1 MFILPKVISGLA
13 CTKPR
18 CQVPPSP
25 QLLLEL
31 YAKYKSLLAE
41 HKLPKGLAFQDYISV
56 WSTTRR
62 GENLVGLD
70 DGMTASGPRTDQQL
84 ISRPPRPLSGE
95 IHTIVLLVD
104 FPDRPQSTGRTAS
117 FFQQMLFGD
126 LDTFPTGS
134 MAEYYRRISEFKRS
148 DGNKGIDVSG
158 EVHGWFRLPQ
168 TSDFYTGGNSGMGT
182 YPRNSQKM
190 AEDAV
195 QAALD
200 NGVVFDDSLDI
211 YGEGSVTAL
220 FIIHAGSGAE
230 STGFSNDFWSLKWL
244 LRQPLSVGGNLSA
257 NTFLTVP
264 ENCQMGVCAHEWGHL
279 VGRWA
284 DFYDTGRSELSRSN
298 GLGDYCLMAS
308 GSWNNGGVTPCL
320 PNGMLRMFH
329 QWVEPVVITE
339 TTTDIVLEPAAEGG
353 GAVVII
359 NPATMTDTGQYIFAE
374 YRRRK
379 GQDTFLTDEGMAIY
393 VVDERIDNVNDERNL
408 AIELLQADGER
419 DLGKIF
425 SQGNR
430 GDDSDLYP
438 SVQKKTG
445 LLNDSAG
452 ESTNP
457 PLNTPDP
464 DIPKGKWTGIT
475 IKVRGRPGDPSMLID
490 VQM

>member
-1 MFILPKVISGLA
+1 MYIRPKLISGLA

-31 YAKYKSLLAE
+31 YAKYKSLLAQ
-41 HKLPKGLAFQDYISV
+41 HKLPKDLAFQDYISV

-62 GENLVGLD
+62 GENFVGLD
-70 DGMTASGPRTDQQL
+70 DGMTAPGPRTAAQL
-84 ISRPPRPLSGE
+84 ISRPPRPLAGE
-95 IHTIVLLVD
+95 IRTIVLLVD
-104 FPDRPQSTGRTAS
+104 FPDRPQSAGRTPS

-134 MAEYYRRISEFKRS
+134 MAEYYRRISGFSRNKGS
-148 DGNKGIDVSG
+148 KGIDITG
-158 EVHGWFRLPQ
+158 EVHGWFRMPEA
-168 TSDFYTGGNSGMGT
+168 SEFYTGGNSGMGT
-182 YPRNSQKM
+182 YPRNSQRM

-195 QAALD
+195 QAALA
-200 NGVVFDDSLDI
+200 NGVVFDKELDV

-220 FIIHAGSGAE
+220 FIVHAGSGAE
-230 STGFSNDFWSLKWL
+230 STGLSNDFWSLKWL
-244 LRQPLSVGGNLSA
+244 LRQPLDLGGNLNA

-284 DFYDTGRSELSRSN
+284 DFYDTGRSELQRSN

-329 QWVEPVVITE
+329 QWVEPVVVVTK
-339 TTTDIVLEPAAEGG
+339 TTRNIILEPAAEGG
-353 GAVVII
+353 GTVVVI
-359 NPATMTDTGQYIFAE
+359 NPATMYDTGQYIFAE

-379 GQDTFLTDEGMAIY
+379 GQDIFLSDEGVAIY
-393 VVDERIDNVNDERNL
+393 TVDERIDNVNDENHL

-419 DLGKIF
+419 HLGKIF

-430 GDDSDLYP
+430 GDDTDLYP
-438 SVQKKTG
+438 SVQKKDG
-445 LLNDSAG
+445 VLNSSAG
-452 ESTNP
+452 EKTNP
-457 PLNTPDP
+457 PLNMPD
-464 DIPKGKWTGIT
+464 GKWSGIT
-475 IKVRGRPGDPSMLID
+475 ITVRGRPGDPSMLID
-490 VQM
+490 VEM

>member
-1 MFILPKVISGLA
+1 MYILPKVISGQG
-13 CTKPR
+13 CTKSR
-18 CQVPPSP
+18 CQIPPSP

-41 HKLPKGLAFQDYISV
+41 RKLPKGLAFQDYISV

-70 DGMTASGPRTDQQL
+70 DGMTVHGPRTDAQL
-84 ISRPPRPLSGE
+84 LSRPPRALSGE
-95 IHTIVLLVD
+95 LRSVVLLVD
-104 FPDRPQSTGRTAS
+104 FPDRPQSAGRTAS
-117 FFQQMLFGD
+117 FFQQMLFGN

-134 MAEYYRRISEFKRS
+134 MAEYYRRISGFNRS
-148 DGNKGIDVSG
+148 EGRKGINITG
-158 EVHGWFRLPQ
+158 EVHGWFRMPQ
-168 TSDFYTGGNSGMGT
+168 PSDFYTGGNSGMGT
-182 YPRNSQKM
+182 YPRNSQRM

-195 QAALD
+195 QAALAS
-200 NGVVFDDSLDI
+200 GVVFDDSLDI
-211 YGEGSVTAL
+211 YRENSVTSL
-220 FIIHAGSGAE
+220 FIIHAGAGAE
-230 STGFSNDFWSLKWL
+230 MTGLSNDFWSLKWL
-244 LRQPLSVGGNLSA
+244 LRHPVAVSGSLKA

-320 PNGMLRMFH
+320 PNGMLRLFH
-329 QWVEPVVITE
+329 KWTDPVVVTQS
-339 TTTDIVLEPAAEGG
+339 TSDIILEPAAEGG
-353 GAVVII
+353 QAVVII
-359 NPATMTDTGQYIFAE
+359 NPATMNDSGQYVLAE

-379 GQDTFLTDEGMAIY
+379 GQDIFLTDEGVAIY
-393 VVDERIDNVNDERNL
+393 TVDERIDNVNDERNL
-408 AIELLQADGER
+408 AIELLQADGKG

-438 SVQKKTG
+438 SMQDGKI
-445 LLNDSAG
+445 NQIAG
-452 ESTNP
+452 EHTRP
-457 PLNTPDP
+457 PLNLPG
-464 DIPKGKWTGIT
+464 GKWSGISIT
-475 IKVRGRPGDPSMLID
+475 VRGRPGDPSMLLD
-490 VQM
+490 VHM